1 MLKLIS
7 IEYEYNFIP
16 SFKLIWI
23 LSIARE
29 HELSVSAKRS
39 KRDSKRNI
47 SGSKPSFNEKDSKDQ
62 GGENNSNESM
72 ENRDIH
78 ISM

>member
-7 IEYEYNFIP
+7 IKYEYNFIP

-29 HELSVSAKRS
+29 YELSFSAKRS
-39 KRDSKRNI
+39 KRGSKRNI
-47 SGSKPSFNEKDSKDQ
+47 SGSKSSFYEKDSQDQ
-62 GGENNSNESM
+62 GGENSSNESM
-72 ENRDIH
+72 KNRDKH